1 MNVRGIE
8 HIGITVTDLSA
19 AEQFFINALG
29 ATALY
34 HIVPPERPEK
44 SIEGTKMKPL
54 NGFPATMKV
63 TGLVMLRL
71 GNGCNIELFQTAP
84 PTQQL
89 DGNINDAGVNH
100 FSVYVD
106 DIQQAGEVMRDNGA
120 EMFEGP
126 SDCFAQEEGKG
137 NQTWFCMTPFG
148 VLIEL
153 ISLPSGVSCDREASQ
168 QRWIPATE

>member
-71 GNGCNIELFQTAP
+71 GNGCIIFHYSW
-84 PTQQL
+84 
-89 DGNINDAGVNH
+89 DKKR
-100 FSVYVD
+100 
-106 DIQQAGEVMRDNGA
+106 GED
-120 EMFEGP
+120 EIL
-126 SDCFAQEEGKG
+126 S
-137 NQTWFCMTPFG
+137 TPANF
-148 VLIEL
+148 
-153 ISLPSGVSCDREASQ
+153 
-168 QRWIPATE
+168 